1 MSIGNPARRTFTRS
15 ALAGVGL
22 LATMPGLALA
32 QLSGEPVII
41 GVSGP
46 LTGPAAQY
54 GAQWTKGFDLAVEQV
69 NASGG
74 IDGRPLEYVFEDCQN
89 DPRQSVAIAQKFVA
103 DPSIVV
109 ELGDFS
115 STSSMAASAIYER
128 GGLVQYGFTNSHP
141 DFTKGGEYMWSP
153 SISQAEE
160 QPILADYAVGE
171 LGFKKIGVLHL
182 NTDWGTTAKDLFVK
196 AAEERGAEI
205 VATEGYLP
213 DERDFRSTL
222 VRVRSA
228 EPDSIVLESY
238 YPDGAQIVRQMRTL
252 GIDLPIASVGSVY
265 SPKFIELGGDAV
277 NGVHTT
283 SSFFP
288 DSPREEV
295 RTFVTA
301 FQDKYGEDPDAFSA
315 FAYDAVIMVAAI
327 MRQYGATREG
337 IKEGIAEI
345 EDVPSVIFGKA
356 SFNPETR
363 RIAEPQAVRLVVE
376 DGAFAIY
383 GE

>member
-1 MSIGNPARRTFTRS
+1 MSIGNPARRTIIGS
-15 ALAGVGL
+15 ALAGVAL
-22 LATMPGLALA
+22 LTIPGLALA
-32 QLSGEPVII
+32 QLSGEPVIM

-54 GAQWTKGFDLAVEQV
+54 GAQWRKGFDLAIEQV
-69 NASGG
+69 NETGG
-74 IDGRPLEYVFEDCQN
+74 IDDRPLEYVFEDSQN

-109 ELGDFS
+109 EMGDFS

-160 QPILADYAVGE
+160 QPILAGYAVDE
-171 LGFKKIGVLHL
+171 LGFKKIGILHL

-205 VATEGYLP
+205 VAVEGYLP

-238 YPDGAQIVRQMRTL
+238 YPDGAQIVRQMRSL

-288 DSPREEV
+288 SSPREEV
-295 RTFVTA
+295 QTFVTA
-301 FQDKYGEDPDAFSA
+301 FKEKYGEDPDAFSV
-315 FAYDAVIMVAAI
+315 FAYDSVIMLAAI

-337 IKEGIAEI
+337 IKTGIAEI
-345 EDVPSVIFGKA
+345 KDVPSVIFGKA

-363 RIAEPQAVRLVVE
+363 RIAEPLAVYLVVE
-376 DGAFAIY
+376 DGAFAMY